1 MVKVYFESKGS
12 AEAVA
17 YFIDE
22 ETYDA
27 CSPILGG
34 LARQSNLK
42 VTESIDED
50 LKVLDNSKLLELAST
65 LAHDKLVNDYGS
77 TIDIYKDVH
86 DECLEYSEEAQD
98 IFNEN
103 FDYYFDLIKNI

>member
-12 AEAVA
+12 ADVVA

-22 ETYDA
+22 KTYNTCMSSLRA
-27 CSPILGG
+27 Y
-34 LARQSNLK
+34 ARVNRLK

-50 LKVLDNSKLLELAST
+50 LKVLDSSKLLELAST